1 VNWYGVEVAKKVL
14 PMSSIAR
21 ISWLSY
27 VVFTLAAGC
36 GGGGG
41 NSPPPCPTIGVCT
54 GFVGDVNW
62 DISGIGGGGG
72 PGGDG
77 PGPGAG
83 GDGDGGAA
91 AGGDFGQF
99 RRALVIAKFP
109 DGSLVGNGSAL
120 TDDSGLVTIRPGKT
134 YGGPLLLELHGQ
146 PDAVY
151 FDEGKNT
158 FVPFPPGQLL
168 RSYIPTVTSN
178 LVITPFTEAAYRLL
192 TEGDTPE
199 RATGLPTRASV
210 ETANNKVR
218 EIINQQFPITV
229 QIADLTRLPIL
240 KSDATAAESIS
251 TDARGAHSLITGA
264 FSKQA
269 AAFNPNESAPA
280 LTATKHLSEDLLD
293 GHLDGMRSGQPIA
306 TADRRTYEAHT
317 IAGEL
322 SSALAHQSFTY
333 GTTTAKDAMPAV
345 TNFGS
350 TRYETYLFDAKL
362 TPNGEAF
369 VTVAGWDGANGKNRS
384 TGDSRSLLP
393 AGVRIQSVHGN
404 LGHGGLFIKADSADS
419 KSKLYAVGDNT
430 NGELGIGTRDAT
442 AGNAIEVS
450 LPGTMTH
457 IAGGFGHTVA
467 RLADGSVYVWG
478 DNAYGQ
484 LGQGSV
490 SPVLPRST
498 VPIKVNLPRGAL
510 AVAATN
516 TASYV
521 LLEDGSVFSW
531 GSSWGLGLLGDGTK
545 DTVRPTPGAV
555 ISGTGALTGV
565 VQIAARDNDAVV
577 LKSDG
582 SVLTWGSFPAQEL
595 GGFTGGRQVAT
606 AVTGLPAPS
615 TVRVRKILTEQGLF
629 VAQTTDGT
637 VYHWGLH
644 FDITA
649 KEILRDISAQ
659 AVLNLPPVR
668 DIMPGGFLGYGER
681 PFDRLTAMGID
692 PNGGMWK
699 IRGRVAELFDPANP
713 TVQRRP
719 KSDIARTECKD
730 CHGRLPSWPIKAP
743 PVTSTAICQLPAFKL
758 NPTTGQPQLVNSST
772 ECTMCHNDVFRPIS
786 NLNCVLQPPLPARP
800 ESTPPPIT
808 TNACQIPTVHVATPS
823 GTVCASCHNSIIAQ
837 PLRCLPNTSSDP
849 LAPTTRAV
857 ITSVVD
863 NVVPTTG
870 PVPNRGFTNDATP
883 TINGTLSAPLAVGQS
898 LQLTRNQAVVS
909 SPIVSGLTWALT
921 EAALPQGTY
930 EYSARVVQGTSL
942 GPLGQSHTITVDTA
956 APAATI
962 ATVNYVS
969 NVGANGGVIPVGAI
983 TNDSTPL
990 IQGTLSGPLSA
1001 GESVV
1006 VQQGGQDIGTATV
1019 TGTAF
1024 SFTIPTLSSNTYTFN
1039 VRVADRAGNSSSNLS
1054 RVLVV
1059 NIGST
1064 LVPDGAVSAVNFT
1077 DDIAPL
1083 TGDFFSG
1090 ASTNDT
1096 RPTLRGTL
1104 TRALIVGEQVLVY
1117 RAGVSAPATVTGTN
1131 WSFTPPAALPD
1142 GAHLFSVQIVKGDP
1156 AVLTSQRSAIPPVFT
1171 VNVDT
1176 GLPTTTVTSVTGSS
1190 DSLPARSLGQFL
1202 TTTNDNTPR
1211 VDIGLS
1217 AAPKSDERFQITRTF
1232 QGNVVSLS
1240 APTATGSGTSFF
1252 FIDSAIDSTFA
1263 SVGTLNPSAF
1273 GFPKTVL
1280 YSVRL
1285 VDAAQN
1291 QGPERTLSFT
1301 LNYPSCIRPAA
1312 SVPLNIPDH
1321 SGFVFTSPS
1330 PPPSPPPTLCSSCH
1344 RVGTGLVRV
1353 PSTTPAY
1360 WCTP

>member
-1 VNWYGVEVAKKVL
+1 MY
-14 PMSSIAR
+14 SIAR
-21 ISWLSY
+21 SGWSVGVALAILS
-27 VVFTLAAGC
+27 GC

-41 NSPPPCPTIGVCT
+41 GPTPCPTIGVCT
-54 GFVGDVNW
+54 GFNGDQNW
-62 DISGIGGGGG
+62 DISALDAGIGGG
-72 PGGDG
+72 GGDG
-77 PGPGAG
+77 PGPGDG
-83 GDGDGGAA
+83 GDGGGGAA

-99 RRALVIAKFP
+99 RGALVFANFP
-109 DGSLVGNGSAL
+109 NGSPVGNGSAL
-120 TDDSGLVTIRPGKT
+120 TDNSGLVTIRPGKT

-146 PDAVY
+146 PNAVY

-158 FVPFPPGQLL
+158 FVPFPPGQVM
-168 RSYIPTVTSN
+168 RAYIPTVTSN
-178 LVITPFTEAAYRLL
+178 MVITPFTEAAYRLL

-199 RATGLPTRASV
+199 RATGVPTRAKV
-210 ETANNKVR
+210 ESANNKIR
-218 EIINQQFPITV
+218 EIINQQFPVTV
-229 QIADLTRLPIL
+229 QIVDLTRLPIL
-240 KSDATAAESIS
+240 KSDATPPESIG

-269 AAFNPNESAPA
+269 AAFNPNESAPT

-322 SSALAHQSFTY
+322 SSALAHQSTTY

-369 VTVAGWDGANGKNRS
+369 VTVAGWDGANAKNRN

-419 KSKLYAVGDNT
+419 KSKLFAVGDNT
-430 NGELGIGTRDAT
+430 NGELGNGTRDAT
-442 AGNAIEVS
+442 AGNPIEVS

-467 RLADGSVYVWG
+467 RLSDGSVYVWG

-490 SPVLPRST
+490 SPALPRST

-510 AVAATN
+510 AVAASN

-545 DTVRPTPGAV
+545 DSVRTTPGAV
-555 ISGTGALTGV
+555 LSGTGALTGV

-582 SVLTWGSFPAQEL
+582 TVLTWGSFPAQEL

-606 AVTGLPAPS
+606 PVTGLPAPG

-649 KEILRDISAQ
+649 QGILRDIEAQ
-659 AVLNLPPVR
+659 PVLNLPPVR

-713 TVQRRP
+713 TIQRRP
-719 KSDIARTECKD
+719 KSDIARRECKD

-743 PVTSTAICQLPAFKL
+743 PVTSTAVCQLPAFKL

-800 ESTPPPIT
+800 ASTPPPIT

-837 PLRCLPNTSSDP
+837 PLQCLPNTSNDP

-857 ITSVVD
+857 ITSVVS
-863 NVVPTTG
+863 NVGANAGAIPH
-870 PVPNRGFTNDATP
+870 RGFTNDTTP
-883 TINGTLSAPLAVGQS
+883 TLNGTLSTPLATGQS
-898 LQLTRNQAVVS
+898 LQLTRNQTAVG
-909 SPIVSGLTWALT
+909 SPIVSGTTWALT

-930 EYSARVVQGTSL
+930 EYSARVVQGASL
-942 GPLGQSHTITVDTA
+942 GPLGQSHTITIDTA
-956 APAATI
+956 APSATI
-962 ATVNYVS
+962 ASINYVS

-990 IQGTLSGPLSA
+990 IQGTLSGTLGV
-1001 GESVV
+1001 GESVAI
-1006 VQQGGQDIGTATV
+1006 QQGGRDIGTATV
-1019 TGTAF
+1019 TGSAF

-1039 VRVADRAGNSSSNLS
+1039 VRVVDRAGNSSSNLS

-1064 LVPDGAVSAVNFT
+1064 LVPDGAVSAVNFS

-1090 ASTNDT
+1090 TTTNDA

-1104 TRALIVGEQVLVY
+1104 TRALIAGEQVLVY
-1117 RAGVSAPATVTGTN
+1117 RSGVSAPATVTGTN
-1131 WSFTPPAALPD
+1131 WSYTPPTALAD

-1156 AVLTSQRSAIPPVFT
+1156 AVATSQRSAIPSVFT

-1176 GLPTTTVTSVTGSS
+1176 LAPTTTVTSLTGVSDNAPASMSGPFSS
-1190 DSLPARSLGQFL
+1190 
-1202 TTTNDNTPR
+1202 TTNDNTPR
-1211 VDIGLS
+1211 IEIGVS
-1217 AAPKSDERFQITRTF
+1217 AVPRSDERFLITRTF
-1232 QGNVVSLS
+1232 QGSTATLG
-1240 APTATGSGTSFF
+1240 APTAGSSGTSFN
-1252 FIDSAIDSTFA
+1252 FIDSAIDAAFA
-1263 SVGTLNPSAF
+1263 NVNSVSPSVT
-1273 GFPKTVL
+1273 GFPKTVV
-1280 YSVRL
+1280 YSARL
-1285 VDAAQN
+1285 IDTAQN
-1291 QGPERTLSFT
+1291 QGAERTFSFT
-1301 LNYPSCIRPAA
+1301 LHYPVCNPPARTE
-1312 SVPLNIPDH
+1312 H
-1321 SGFVFTSPS
+1321 SSSNVNFVNGN
-1330 PPPSPPPTLCSSCH
+1330 CAACH

-1353 PSTTPAY
+1353 PSTTPTY
-1360 WCTP
+1360 WCRR